1 ADTRTLTWYESKI
14 DNDAIKAN
22 NWKFQIAKLVATSPN
37 VPPTYNIVWQSKATA
52 PATTLSWKVQ
62 YALGWT
68 ADAPSDGVTVR
79 ITGNWQ
85 PCNLGESYDI
95 DTDGYWTSSPNAGEQ
110 GWLNVGKIYY
120 SYPGVQGIHIVVGVW
135 NIKTASYDP
144 IFVDK
149 TTLPHGSSAQYQ
161 PHENTSWWLQGGDLT
176 GQVFSQTQS
185 PSTSFDFSVPSDPST
200 GTYEYST
207 SYLMASSPDQK
218 WIMSKGPP
226 PTYLTAPPPSAKFAA
241 LTLGGS
247 PPVFVE
253 LDPG

>member
-95 DTDGYWTSSPNAGEQ
+95 DTDGYWASSPTAGEQ

-200 GTYEYST
+200 NTYEYST